1 MRVLDRFD
9 AAWSAL
15 LGKPTKETLKARQE
29 LVSMRRE
36 LAGVRLDLRGARETL
51 ADLRS
56 RLEEL
61 ESDHDEYAPDDRFQ
75 DLLEE
80 LAAPLS
86 QLGMQ
91 YSLMEAGKDIAAKNI
106 MVLVKQ
112 LSEITEKAGLEPI
125 SRAGE
130 EIVFDT
136 RIAEPLAADTAFA
149 EGEVVVTKFNGYRY
163 RGRIVRKA
171 LVAKR
176 H

>member
-1 MRVLDRFD
+1 MKLRDRFS
-9 AAWSAL
+9 AAWRAF
-15 LGKPTKETLKARQE
+15 LGNPSREIMEAQQQ
-29 LVSMRRE
+29 LVSMKRE
-36 LAGVRLDLRGARETL
+36 LANVRMDLRGARETL
-51 ADLRS
+51 SDLRA

-61 ESDHDEYAPDDRFQ
+61 ESGQDDYAPDDRFQ
-75 DLLEE
+75 DLLED

-86 QLGMQ
+86 QLRMQ
-91 YSLMEAGKDIAAKNI
+91 HSLIEAGKDISSRNI

-112 LSEITEKAGLEPI
+112 LAEVVEKAGLEPI
-125 SRAGE
+125 SRSGE
-130 EIVFDT
+130 EILFDT

-163 RGRIVRKA
+163 RGRIIRKA

>member
-1 MRVLDRFD
+1 MRVRDRFS
-9 AAWSAL
+9 AAWSAF
-15 LGKPTKETLKARQE
+15 LGRPSREIVKAQEE

-36 LAGVRLDLRGARETL
+36 LADVRLDLRGARETL
-51 ADLRS
+51 TDLRS

-61 ESDHDEYAPDDRFQ
+61 ESGHDDYAPDDRFQ
-75 DLLEE
+75 ELLED

-91 YSLMEAGKDIAAKNI
+91 HSLMEAGKDIAARNI

-112 LSEITEKAGLEPI
+112 LAEIAEKAGLEPI

-130 EIVFDT
+130 EILFDT
-136 RIAEPLAADTAFA
+136 RIAEPLAADTAFS
-149 EGEVVVTKFNGYRY
+149 EGEIVVTKFNGYRY